1 MARSA
6 HASRLVL
13 VPLLALAGGCTIVW
27 DAFLERDLTA
37 DLTLLLG
44 EAGLDPTGLDCAVAS
59 GTRGGHCS
67 LGIRSPDETE
77 ALASTLELT
86 PTPADELAVG
96 PASGCL
102 SEQPAGSGRPL
113 QAWVGSRLP
122 DELAPLDLAGP
133 LGQLLLVRDEDSG
146 QSCIS
151 GTYLYG

>member
-1 MARSA
+1 MARSPLPVFFA
-6 HASRLVL
+6 
-13 VPLLALAGGCTIVW
+13 PLLALSGGCTVVW
-27 DAFLERDLTA
+27 DAFLQRDLTA

-44 EAGLDPTGLDCAVAS
+44 EAGLDPAGLDCVVAS

-67 LGIRSPDETE
+67 LGIRSPEEAE
-77 ALASTLELT
+77 ALASTLQLT

-102 SEQPAGSGRPL
+102 RAQPVDNARPL
-113 QAWVGSRLP
+113 EAWVGSRLP
-122 DELAPLDLAGP
+122 EELAPLELAGP
-133 LGQLLLVRDEDSG
+133 LGQLLLVRDRDSG